1 MKVLLDTTYLM
12 PAIGISVKG
21 IPPDLLK
28 IIRAEG
34 HTTSISEL
42 SLFELAAKGA
52 KHVSSRQLTQE
63 RVLKGIQAVEMD
75 DDLRKES
82 VYDSDRLTLS
92 FKLREI
98 MNDYLDCA
106 ILSTAVYA
114 CDSLLTEDGLI
125 HRTVQDQSYSKIL
138 KEINPDFKLISHTNL
153 SEIED

>member
-1 MKVLLDTTYLM
+1 MNILLDTTYLM
-12 PAIGISVKG
+12 PAIGIAVKG

-28 IIRAEG
+28 TIRAKG

-52 KHVSSRQLTQE
+52 KHVSSKQLPQE

-75 DDLRKES
+75 DHLRKES

-106 ILSTAVYA
+106 ILSTAVYV
-114 CDSLLTEDGLI
+114 CDALLTEDSLI
-125 HRTVQDQSYSKIL
+125 HRTAQDQSFSKIL

-153 SEIED
+153 SAIDG